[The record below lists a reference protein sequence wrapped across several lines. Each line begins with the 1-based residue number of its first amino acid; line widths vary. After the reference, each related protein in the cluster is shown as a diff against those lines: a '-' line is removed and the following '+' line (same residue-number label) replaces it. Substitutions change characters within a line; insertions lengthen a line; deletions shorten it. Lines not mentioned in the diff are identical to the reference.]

1 MAYLLSLL
9 LLLAA
14 CAGLPRFLLAQSQ
27 DSREEFARAYLL
39 YTNGKPAQ
47 AKELFQSSIESGY
60 RLADY
65 SLYYMARLAHDES
78 NWEQSRKHLTELRR
92 GFPHSVWYRPA
103 ALLLAKADIAEKKFA
118 PAAHALRQL
127 RSDKSAPREIAD
139 EAQFIQAQ
147 LHEAQSDV
155 GRAYSMYRELRNGSP
170 GSRWAAAARKEQ
182 ARLRGKFPDQ
192 FALTTIEAQA
202 EEADRL
208 ARERQSKDAEV
219 LYKKILDNISEP
231 ARGCVTSPSL
241 RNCIFQREAETK
253 RCRFSNRSRATFPTA
268 RKHRKRCTRSAKS
281 IGIATR
287 TAAPS
292 TISKLFWKNFRR
304 AILATGRCLPA
315 ADIHEYFGRKDE
327 AISLYGKVQK
337 QFSKS
342 QVRDDAVWRLAWLYY
357 RSGELPLA
365 AIGVPLIVGQS
376 RNGHFATAALYWQAR
391 IAETIG
397 RN

>member
-65 SLYYMARLAHDES
+65 SLYYLARLAHDES

-139 EAQFIQAQ
+139 EVHFLQAQ
-147 LHEAQSDV
+147 LHEAQGDV
-155 GRAYSMYRELRNGSP
+155 GRAYSVYRELRNGSP

-208 ARERQSKDAEV
+208 ARERQSKDAEA

-231 ARGCVTSPSL
+231 APRLRYLAKLAELHLSTGSRNEAMPILEQIARDLSRQRGSTESVVPDRANLLESP
-241 RNCIFQREAETK
+241 RE
-253 RCRFSNRSRATFPTA
+253 RPRSR
-268 RKHRKRCTRSAKS
+268 
-281 IGIATR
+281 
-287 TAAPS
+287 
-292 TISKLFWKNFRR
+292 LFQNS
-304 AILATGRCLPA
+304 
-315 ADIHEYFGRKDE
+315 FGK
-327 AISLYGKVQK
+327 I
-337 QFSKS
+337 
-342 QVRDDAVWRLAWLYY
+342 
-357 RSGELPLA
+357 SGE
-365 AIGVPLIVGQS
+365 
-376 RNGHFATAALYWQAR
+376 RF
-391 IAETIG
+391 
-397 RN
+397 